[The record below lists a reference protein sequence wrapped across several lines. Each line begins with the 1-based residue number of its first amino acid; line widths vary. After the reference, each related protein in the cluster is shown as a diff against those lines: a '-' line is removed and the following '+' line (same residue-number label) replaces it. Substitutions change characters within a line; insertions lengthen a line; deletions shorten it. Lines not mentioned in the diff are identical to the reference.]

1 MESFVFFLGRFH
13 VLALHLPIGIMTL
26 AIVFE
31 VLVRWRPFRFL
42 TPAIAWT
49 WFAGGVT
56 GVGTV
61 ALGFMHAMESG
72 FQDSPA
78 VEAHRLAG
86 ITLTALGFLIW
97 ILRLRLEPTTSTVWP
112 KWAKDL
118 KADDLYAKVQPIW
131 APGGKLDQIYNKSGW
146 IVASVLAFVMMSV
159 TGHLG
164 GNLTHGETYLVQY
177 APKPI
182 RRLAGLS
189 AETDPRPAPKDLASA
204 DIYLDIVGPALH
216 ARCDGCH
223 NDGKASGGLSI
234 ADHAKLLKGGKGGPV
249 ITPPDAT
256 KSDLFRRINLPSS
269 SADFMPKD
277 GKTPLTPE
285 QTAAVGVWIA
295 VGAPKSATV
304 ASLKLT
310 DAQKAILQKAL
321 GAMAAPGEAG
331 DDEAAGLPVIGSPE
345 TLPTV
350 AKADP
355 QAVAALERTGFVVRP
370 VTRTSNL
377 VNVDFAAL
385 RKLTPADFEAL
396 KKIGP
401 QIRSLNLR
409 GAGVTDADLK
419 TIAGFANLSQL
430 RLEENEVTDQ
440 GLSALT
446 ALKGL
451 TYLNLVETKATDAG
465 LAQLSGGLPRLN
477 RLYVWGAGVTQ
488 AGVDKVKADHK
499 DAVVYAGLKPT
510 DVPPIEPVK
519 QPIN

>member
-1 MESFVFFLGRFH
+1 MDFIYFLGRFH

-72 FQDSPA
+72 FQDSSA

-249 ITPPDAT
+249 ITPPDAA

-285 QTAAVGVWIA
+285 QTAAVGVWIKA
-295 VGAPKSATV
+295 GAPKSAAV
-304 ASLKLT
+304 GSLKLS
-310 DAQKAILQKAL
+310 DADKAILAKAL
-321 GAMAAPGEAG
+321 GLGGG
-331 DDEAAGLPVIGSPE
+331 DDAAAGSTASAAGGKSAHENDNLPKVQPGDAAAI
-345 TLPTV
+345 
-350 AKADP
+350 K
-355 QAVAALERTGFVVRP
+355 ALESVGFIVRP
-370 VTRTSNL
+370 VAADSNL
-377 VNVDFAAL
+377 LDVDYTITRALTDADFAN
-385 RKLTPADFEAL
+385 L
-396 KKIGP
+396 KKIAP
-401 QIRSLNLR
+401 QILRLNLR
-409 GAGVTDADLK
+409 RSGIGDDRLK
-419 TIAGFANLSQL
+419 EIATYTNLRRL
-430 RLEENEVTDQ
+430 RLENTD
-440 GLSALT
+440 
-446 ALKGL
+446 
-451 TYLNLVETKATDAG
+451 VTDAG
-465 LAQLSGGLPRLN
+465 LPALAPLKALFSLNLASTKVTDGGMAALAGLPNLHRVYLWN
-477 RLYVWGAGVTQ
+477 TTVSPGGVTQ
-488 AGVDKVKADHK
+488 LKTAKPEAI
-499 DAVVYAGLKPT
+499 VYAGLT
-510 DVPPIEPVK
+510 RADVAPPGPLMQPV
-519 QPIN
+519 N